1 MIEFTKEVYSLRE
14 LAVLFGLNPT
24 TLAVNVTRRPE
35 SLPKP
40 IRIGR
45 QIRFTRQAIQ
55 EFIDAQL

>member
-1 MIEFTKEVYSLRE
+1 MQLDKQVYTLRE
-14 LAVLFGLNPT
+14 VAELFGLNPN

-55 EFIDAQL
+55 EFIDAQI

>member
-1 MIEFTKEVYSLRE
+1 MQLDKPVYNLKEV
-14 LAVLFGLNPT
+14 AVLFGLNPN

>member
-1 MIEFTKEVYSLRE
+1 MQLDKPIYTIKEVAE
-14 LAVLFGLNPT
+14 LFGLNPN